1 MTPWAVRP
9 LVPADVP
16 RIAAIERAAF
26 SDPWPM
32 AAFSDLLAQPHV
44 RSCAVEG
51 PDGQL
56 VGYAF
61 ASVAADQGEI
71 LNLAVNPDAR
81 RLGFGHRLLEAL
93 IAMFRS
99 EGVTAVY
106 LEVRE
111 SNTEAI
117 RLYQSAGFGRT
128 SMRRAYYRNPTED
141 ALTMGLDLAA
151 ERAEKR

>member
-1 MTPWAVRP
+1 VAPWAVRP

-16 RIAAIERAAF
+16 RVAAIERAAF
-26 SDPWPM
+26 GDPWPA

-44 RSCAVEG
+44 RSRAVEG
-51 PDGQL
+51 PDGRL

-71 LNLAVNPDAR
+71 LNLAVDPGAR
-81 RLGFGHRLLEAL
+81 RLGFGHRLLEEL
-93 IAMFRS
+93 IAIFRR
-99 EGVTAVY
+99 EGVAAAY

-117 RLYQSAGFGRT
+117 RLYRSAGFRPT
-128 SMRRAYYRNPTED
+128 STRRAYYRNPTED

-151 ERAEKR
+151 EGAEKR